1 MEYKGYIKV
10 AELNY
15 GEVALGPKE
24 SIKDWMYDLEESFG
38 SGKVKFESLEL
49 DEKDRRSINN
59 FIRREKNAL

>member
-24 SIKDWMYDLEESFG
+24 SIKDWMHDLEESVG
-38 SGKVKFESLEL
+38 SGKVEFESLEL